1 MALLEARKAAFVRLS
16 LLLTLVA
23 LALSLVVSAWSNRRE
38 AVQVSE
44 SLDRAEA
51 DRFFRAVAEVHQK
64 QRRAAT
70 SEELRDVLERYRED
84 GLRYVAVFR
93 DGALLAEAGER
104 TGPEGFGR
112 GAGPGTTTRVGSR
125 LRSVVSGPPGPPGP
139 SGPPGPPPSGAPDR
153 DVPDG
158 LHPPQPGPGAERPS
172 RPRFPDVVLEFEPAV
187 SERLRGHATR
197 GFVFASTAAAVLLGL
212 ALALGALLLREE
224 RRRERRERERNLTT
238 LGEMSAVL
246 AHEIRN
252 PLASLKGHAQLLTEQ
267 LADDSPHRRKVTR
280 IVEEAKRLE
289 GLTSTLL
296 DFVRSARVDRTDTK
310 LLPLFQ
316 DAAAGFP
323 DARIQLDLG
332 NAPESW
338 SLDALRIGQVLRN
351 LFENAAEASPADTPI
366 EAHVRTERGEL
377 VISVRDHGR
386 GIPSGDEQRIFD
398 AFHTTR
404 THGTGLGLAVA
415 RRIAELHGGSLTA
428 QNHPSGG
435 AEFVLRILG

>member
-1 MALLEARKAAFVRLS
+1 MLEARKAAFVRVS

-23 LALSLVVSAWSNRRE
+23 LGASLVISAWSNRRE

-70 SEELRDVLERYRED
+70 PDELRDVLERYRED
-84 GLRYVAVFR
+84 GLRYIAVFR
-93 DGALLAEAGER
+93 DDALLAEAGER
-104 TGPEGFGR
+104 VGPEGVGHV
-112 GAGPGTTTRVGSR
+112 AGPGKTTRIGSR

-139 SGPPGPPPSGAPDR
+139 PGLLGPPGGAPER
-153 DVPDG
+153 DAPENAR
-158 LHPPQPGPGAERPS
+158 PPQAGPGAERPP

-212 ALALGALLLREE
+212 AFALWALLLREE
-224 RRRERRERERNLTT
+224 RRRERRERERNLAT

-252 PLASLKGHAQLLTEQ
+252 PLASLKGHAQLLDEQ
-267 LADDSPHRRKVTR
+267 LAEDSPHRRKVTR
-280 IVEEAKRLE
+280 IVAEAKRLE
-289 GLTSTLL
+289 DLTSTLL
-296 DFVRSARVDRTDTK
+296 DFVRSARVERHDTE
-310 LLPLFQ
+310 LLPLLN
-316 DAAAGFP
+316 DAAAGVP
-323 DARIQLDLG
+323 AARIELDVTS
-332 NAPESW
+332 APAHW

-351 LFENAAEASPADTPI
+351 LFENAAEASPEGTQI
-366 EAHVRTERGEL
+366 EARAFTERGEL
-377 VISVRDHGR
+377 VVSVRDHGS
-386 GIPSGDEQRIFD
+386 GIPGGDERRIFD

-404 THGTGLGLAVA
+404 TQGTGLGLAVA

-428 QNHPSGG
+428 QNHPRGG
-435 AEFVLRILG
+435 AEFVLRIPG